1 MNDFYNRCGAE
12 IGSMTQAIRAQR
24 ALADS
29 AIPADVQKIAS
40 KAGRGC
46 VYGLSF
52 SCAQL
57 ENVEN
62 IFDRQGIKVREWT
75 RG

>member
-1 MNDFYNRCGAE
+1 MNEFYSKCSAE
-12 IGSMTQAIRAQR
+12 IGSMTQAIKAQR

-29 AIPADVQKIAS
+29 AIPAEVIKNTS
-40 KAGRGC
+40 KMGRGC

-52 SCAQL
+52 SCAQR

-62 IFDRQGIKVREWT
+62 IFGRYGIRVREWT